1 MLPIDINTVTIV
13 LTIIIVGFVLD
24 RRLNARIDELRQEM
38 ERRFREQ
45 GTLIAVMQASI
56 TTVQAD
62 ISELQTSV
70 TVMQSSIA
78 TMQADIAKMQAD
90 IAKMQIDMT
99 ELQKGQSRIEG
110 AHEVIK
116 DLFERAMF
124 SSSASS

>member
-78 TMQADIAKMQAD
+78 TMQADIAKMQ
-90 IAKMQIDMT
+90 IDMT

>member
-78 TMQADIAKMQAD
+78 TMQADIAKMQ
-90 IAKMQIDMT
+90 IDMT

-116 DLFERAMF
+116 DLCERAMF

>member
-1 MLPIDINTVTIV
+1 MPPIDINTVTIV

-45 GTLIAVMQASI
+45 GALITAMQASI
-56 TTVQAD
+56 TTMQAD

-78 TMQADIAKMQAD
+78 TIQADIAKMQVD
-90 IAKMQIDMT
+90 IT